1 MHARL
6 AATLI
11 CLCTGAIPTLGV
23 SAPPEP
29 PDAGLARGAQAL
41 AREHRQTRDT
51 QRDTQRDLRAPRDP
65 REVRDPNVR
74 LAGQPAADPPP
85 SRPAPP
91 TAPPHTETAPPERGL
106 LLAGIALMVGI
117 ALRRLGSGAP

>member
-11 CLCTGAIPTLGV
+11 CLCTSAIPALAAGG
-23 SAPPEP
+23 P
-29 PDAGLARGAQAL
+29 PDARDPAPTRETRETRG
-41 AREHRQTRDT
+41 T

-65 REVRDPNVR
+65 REARDPNVR
-74 LAGQPAADPPP
+74 LATQPAADPPP

-91 TAPPHTETAPPERGL
+91 SPTESAPPERAL
-106 LLAGIALMVGI
+106 VLAGIALMVGI

>member
-23 SAPPEP
+23 SAPPEA
-29 PDAGLARGAQAL
+29 PDAGPGRGAQAP

-91 TAPPHTETAPPERGL
+91 PTETAPPERGL